1 MRVDLGLQGAQLHV
15 LQVFAEVIP
24 LVNQYADA
32 PHHEIEA
39 VLQLADLIIAV
50 HDTTYI

>member
-1 MRVDLGLQGAQLHV
+1 MRVDLGLQGAQLRV
-15 LQVFAEVIP
+15 SGFAEVIP